1 MQTARSRMARAP
13 CGKAGICSHVRATT
27 VDIFPTIAAIAHVK
41 DPLPKGIEGGSLAPV
56 LGGVENAMVKRARE
70 EFVVHFPHYDKD
82 DLGPAS
88 VLLLGSEKLIHPYET
103 NVPMLFDLSKDIGEQ
118 HDLAKDRAK
127 EATELGRKLD
137 EYLKAIGA
145 LMPVP
150 NPNYDPAKAKPS
162 EARRGP
168 RG

>member
-41 DPLPKGIEGGSLAPV
+41 DPLPKGIEGGSLA
-56 LGGVENAMVKRARE
+56 
-70 EFVVHFPHYDKD
+70 
-82 DLGPAS
+82 
-88 VLLLGSEKLIHPYET
+88 
-103 NVPMLFDLSKDIGEQ
+103 
-118 HDLAKDRAK
+118 KDRAK

-150 NPNYDPAKAKPS
+150 NPNYDPAKAKPF